1 MFVPFHEP
9 PKMTKRRYWNSLGIG
24 ADTPLQNIVT
34 ARLRDIVREFGAL
47 ENPVTTPE
55 ARIGLREPIRAA
67 MHRFGQ
73 AIRRA
78 YHDDPESALNR
89 LVEIAVE
96 QMHAYNRHSTIPDMA
111 NLVRLVRTGQA
122 RQSQLQAE
130 IDKLRNKIAAQQ
142 VVNSNLHDQIRHHV
156 YTVDQLEQKLHPH
169 VQAAVLAPH
178 ALHNDKVTVARES
191 RSLGT
196 VQLSEFLR
204 DKRDVYADGTL
215 DHRQMSWDAFRQCLM
230 AKFSFDP
237 DLEEIRVYLPMAI
250 ADPLNASPPN
260 TPQMWMI
267 VDEYQSWMMALA
279 RMQGAAV
286 LSERVNMVRARVG
299 KTFRITEKIPGIVRR
314 VAQAKARAERRAAE
328 KADRAAAAAAAAAQN
343 TAQIAAAGPVQNA
356 QAGMV
361 LSVFVVCFNIVSAD
375 IVLFSSNYLTRPV
388 G

>member
-1 MFVPFHEP
+1 
-9 PKMTKRRYWNSLGIG
+9 MTKRRYWNSLGIG
-24 ADTPLQNIVT
+24 ADIPLQNIVT

-47 ENPVTTPE
+47 DNPIPTAQ

-78 YHDDPESALNR
+78 YHDDPEAALNR
-89 LVEIAVE
+89 LVEIAIE
-96 QMHAYNRHSTIPDMA
+96 QMHAYNRHSTMPDTA
-111 NLVRLVRTGQA
+111 HLVRQVRTGQA

-130 IDKLRNKIAAQQ
+130 IDKLHNKIQAQQ
-142 VVNSNLHDQIRHHV
+142 DMNSKLHDQIRHHV

-178 ALHNDKVTVARES
+178 ALHNDRVTIARES
-191 RSLGT
+191 RILST

-215 DHRQMSWDAFRQCLM
+215 DHGQMSWDAFRQCLR

-237 DLEEIRVYLPMAI
+237 DLEEVRVYLPMAI
-250 ADPLNASPPN
+250 ADPLDASPPN
-260 TPQMWMI
+260 APQMWMV
-267 VDEYQSWMMALA
+267 VDGYQSWMMALA

-314 VAQAKARAERRAAE
+314 VAQAKVRAERKAAE
-328 KADRAAAAAAAAAQN
+328 KANRAAAAAAAVAQN
-343 TAQIAAAGPVQNA
+343 TAQTAAAGPVQNA
-356 QAGMV
+356 QAA
-361 LSVFVVCFNIVSAD
+361 N
-375 IVLFSSNYLTRPV
+375 
-388 G
+388 